1 MKNICLVGKQIKEF
15 SVLENAHIH
24 ATTWTLHEV
33 PSRITCVSK
42 NWKLKRKKKKDANCF
57 DWKKEANI
65 GKISSWLDLNCNV
78 QTVTKYAKS
87 PIWKF
92 IQETPIWNIFLFI
105 HLQVYKSLSIKFRL
119 WNIFAKI
126 AKLSKAAFFQRPQQS
141 FSISPGPTEIKIKS
155 VTIFFLLKM
164 KLKRKWNL
172 RIVLPSKVFLLTKEQ
187 TTRMTLNENCYE
199 FFASRSQILWA
210 VIFSFFPS
218 LLQNNR
224 CKSRENRNFFSSIP
238 SPKCQRNHVFFT

>member
-1 MKNICLVGKQIKEF
+1 MKKRSKHWKDLKLTRPELQRSNCDKICEIPNMKIHSGNTNLEHF
-15 SVLENAHIH
+15 SIH
-24 ATTWTLHEV
+24 SP
-33 PSRITCVSK
+33 PS
-42 NWKLKRKKKKDANCF
+42 
-57 DWKKEANI
+57 
-65 GKISSWLDLNCNV
+65 
-78 QTVTKYAKS
+78 
-87 PIWKF
+87 
-92 IQETPIWNIFLFI
+92 
-105 HLQVYKSLSIKFRL
+105 LQVSLSIKFRL

-224 CKSRENRNFFSSIP
+224 CKSRENRNFFLP
-238 SPKCQRNHVFFT
+238 SPPPKCQRNHVFFT